1 MVILVRSTCLKLLS
15 LITINLSGHVG
26 VPRQLVIT
34 GDAASIPGSVAK
46 AGLRLPLGTFS
57 TATCTWTWYWLLS
70 MVHTCYGGENRI
82 TVYVAHCLRFFFLL
96 QCNNGSDQEAQSSDY
111 SHLTLC
117 AVAKPLVADGTAK
130 SHAMSLAYD
139 KYCLTELDPPLVL
152 QEFVN
157 HGTSYAL
164 SPFCLTAFYTFQVE
178 NYMASCRY
186 MPLPL
191 APFSVHM
198 FWLIRELCF
207 LIMLEHRSHMQL
219 SLVKLKICMWSKLG
233 LGPKDAGFALWEK
246 STKRYSSQSTLEAN
260 ICLWLQ
266 VESCSRSTL
275 LETRLGLCA
284 DFPCQMCRKGRIT
297 AVV

>member
-1 MVILVRSTCLKLLS
+1 VRSTCLKLLS

-46 AGLRLPLGTFS
+46 AGLRLPL
-57 TATCTWTWYWLLS
+57 
-70 MVHTCYGGENRI
+70 
-82 TVYVAHCLRFFFLL
+82 
-96 QCNNGSDQEAQSSDY
+96 
-111 SHLTLC
+111 
-117 AVAKPLVADGTAK
+117 VAKPLVADGTAK

-164 SPFCLTAFYTFQVE
+164 SPFCLTAFHTFQVE

-191 APFSVHM
+191 APFSAHM

-207 LIMLEHRSHMQL
+207 LTMLEHRSHMQL
-219 SLVKLKICMWSKLG
+219 SLVKLKI
-233 LGPKDAGFALWEK
+233 
-246 STKRYSSQSTLEAN
+246 
-260 ICLWLQ
+260 
-266 VESCSRSTL
+266 
-275 LETRLGLCA
+275 
-284 DFPCQMCRKGRIT
+284 
-297 AVV
+297 

>member
-1 MVILVRSTCLKLLS
+1 VDILVRSTCLKLLS

-46 AGLRLPLGTFS
+46 AGLRLPL
-57 TATCTWTWYWLLS
+57 
-70 MVHTCYGGENRI
+70 
-82 TVYVAHCLRFFFLL
+82 
-96 QCNNGSDQEAQSSDY
+96 
-111 SHLTLC
+111 
-117 AVAKPLVADGTAK
+117 VAKPLVADGTAK

-164 SPFCLTAFYTFQVE
+164 SPFCLTAFHTFQVE
-178 NYMASCRY
+178 NYMASCTY

-191 APFSVHM
+191 APFSAHV

-207 LIMLEHRSHMQL
+207 LTMLEHRSHMQL
-219 SLVKLKICMWSKLG
+219 SLVKLKI
-233 LGPKDAGFALWEK
+233 
-246 STKRYSSQSTLEAN
+246 
-260 ICLWLQ
+260 
-266 VESCSRSTL
+266 
-275 LETRLGLCA
+275 
-284 DFPCQMCRKGRIT
+284 
-297 AVV
+297 